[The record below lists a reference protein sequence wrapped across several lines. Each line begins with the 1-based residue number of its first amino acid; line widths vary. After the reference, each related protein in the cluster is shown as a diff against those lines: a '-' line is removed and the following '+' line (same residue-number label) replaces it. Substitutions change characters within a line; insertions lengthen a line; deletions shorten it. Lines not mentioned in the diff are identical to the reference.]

1 MIELNQIN
9 KSFDDKQVLF
19 DIDATF
25 LSGKNNL
32 IIGASGGGKSVMMKC
47 MVGLEKPDSGDISFD
62 GRNLLT
68 LDNQELRDVRRE
80 IGMLFQG
87 TALFDSLSVEEN
99 IAFPLQMFSQ
109 MTIDERRD
117 RVNFCLK
124 KVNLENINSK
134 YPSEISG
141 GMKKRV
147 GIARAIALDIKYL
160 FCDEPNSGLDPITS
174 RLIDELINEIT
185 KEYGITNVINSHDM
199 KTVFDIGDHI
209 IFLYKGRKW
218 WEGNRED
225 LKHAQNEVKELDEFI
240 KASYFE

>member
-1 MIELNQIN
+1 MIELKNVN

-19 DIDATF
+19 DINATF
-25 LSGKNNL
+25 LSGSNNL
-32 IIGASGGGKSVMMKC
+32 IIGASGGGKSVLMKC
-47 MVGLEKPDSGDISFD
+47 MVGLEKTNTGTISFD
-62 GRNLLT
+62 GRDINQ

-87 TALFDSLSVEEN
+87 TALFDSLTVEQN
-99 IAFPLQMFSQ
+99 IAFPLEMFSK
-109 MTIDERRD
+109 MNAKERKE

-124 KVNLENINSK
+124 RVNLENINNK
-134 YPSEISG
+134 FPNEISG

-185 KEYGITNVINSHDM
+185 KEYGITNIINSHDM

-209 IFLYKGRKW
+209 IFLYKGKKW
-218 WEGNRED
+218 WEGNRAD
-225 LKHAQNEVKELDEFI
+225 LSHAQREIKELDDFI

>member
-1 MIELNQIN
+1 MIELKKVS
-9 KSFDDKQVLF
+9 KSFEDRQVLY
-19 DIDATF
+19 DIDARF

-47 MVGLEKPDSGDISFD
+47 MVGLEKPDSGIIEYD
-62 GRNLLT
+62 GRDMIS
-68 LDNQELRDVRRE
+68 LDDQQLREVRRE

-87 TALFDSLSVEEN
+87 TALFDSLTVEQN
-99 IAFPLQMFSQ
+99 IAFPLEMFSK
-109 MTIDERRD
+109 MNAAERRE

-124 KVNLENINSK
+124 RVNLENINNK

-209 IFLYKGRKW
+209 IFLYKGKKW

-225 LKHAQNEVKELDEFI
+225 LKHAQKEIKELDDFI